1 MLPEGGAHTLR
12 FRDMRVCEAARPPS
26 QHRRL
31 QALGNGPFQRVG
43 QSGPVD
49 GRNPQIR
56 MRIFA
61 VSSDLRSWENSASDP
76 SRSSSP
82 NTELHSDPRLWL
94 HQWHQND
101 ELQMVA
107 SEQFP
112 V

>member
-12 FRDMRVCEAARPPS
+12 FRDLRVREAARR
-26 QHRRL
+26 HRSIGACKRL
-31 QALGNGPFQRVG
+31 ATGRSRGSAR
-43 QSGPVD
+43 PVD

-61 VSSDLRSWENSASDP
+61 VSSDLRSWEKSASDP

-94 HQWHQND
+94 HKWHQND